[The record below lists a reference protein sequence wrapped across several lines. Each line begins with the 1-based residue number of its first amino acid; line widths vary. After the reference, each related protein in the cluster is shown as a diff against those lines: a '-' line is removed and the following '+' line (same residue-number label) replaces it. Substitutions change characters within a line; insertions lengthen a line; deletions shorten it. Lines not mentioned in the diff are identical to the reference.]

1 MKRFICTVLIIALM
15 LIMGVGCE
23 KQKINSKTTSK
34 ADKSDKE
41 NSVNT
46 QTPTA
51 DPTDA
56 LVAPTNDV
64 ESSQPPKNNTTNP
77 PAETYTLYY
86 FYVDASNVSIVGFKN
101 VKHQTIDDHWI
112 ETYNFKEY
120 TQPGNY
126 EIIIPETIDGR
137 TVCNIDSG
145 AFRYCDSIVS
155 VTVPEGCTQIEA
167 GTFLHG
173 CREDIII
180 YGTKGSA
187 AEEYAQQ
194 YNLTFCE
201 IQ

>member
-64 ESSQPPKNNTTNP
+64 ESSQPPKIGFVEYSFSQISIHYNSLHNQ
-77 PAETYTLYY
+77 
-86 FYVDASNVSIVGFKN
+86 SNR
-101 VKHQTIDDHWI
+101 Q
-112 ETYNFKEY
+112 
-120 TQPGNY
+120 
-126 EIIIPETIDGR
+126 
-137 TVCNIDSG
+137 
-145 AFRYCDSIVS
+145 
-155 VTVPEGCTQIEA
+155 QIE
-167 GTFLHG
+167 
-173 CREDIII
+173 
-180 YGTKGSA
+180 
-187 AEEYAQQ
+187 
-194 YNLTFCE
+194 
-201 IQ
+201 